1 MVRALTTIELQLMRH
16 NAMTT
21 SNIMSMPQDI
31 FVKRSDPVY
40 MAHAYLTKV
49 PLAAI
54 EPFISAFTNPGD
66 IVVDPFAGSGMTG
79 IAAALLGR
87 RTRLFDISVLGQH
100 IGLNYV
106 NLVEP
111 LHLTKAA
118 WQAVEDVRRRLGD
131 LYGITCSR
139 CGSEHATLSKTTW
152 SVVVRCPSCSSPV
165 NFYRALETAEWQ
177 KSRVKCP
184 TCDTGITSKAV
195 RIDEEAV
202 LDSIVCTCSPTQI
215 DQPPQAASKAS
226 FSFEGLRWPDVEIP
240 SDRQMYQASALGKHG
255 LTTVASFYS
264 TRNLAALAALRD
276 AIDHVEDEAL
286 QHKLTFAFTAILTR
300 ASKRYQW
307 SHKRPLNAAN
317 ANYYIAPVFYEWNV
331 FDLFLRK
338 VGAAIRSDEWL
349 IARHAEA
356 TGKSEFDPDVTYEL
370 ASAESIPL
378 PDNSVDYVFTDPP
391 FGSNLFYADM
401 ALFQE
406 GWLGTFT
413 DHTLE
418 AVIDR
423 GNRKKRD
430 GNRYEQL
437 LTAAL
442 KECRRILR
450 PGGYTTMV
458 FGNSSGA
465 VWALVQRAVRAA
477 GLVIEPGSVVILNK
491 GQRSVKGLASGFEN
505 VATMDLIVSM
515 RERRANDPDTEHAPP
530 VLEIEHAISVILDN
544 RLADSPSHL
553 YLELL
558 RHGIAEG
565 WDLSSL
571 DLRLITQTLKAKGWD
586 VDPTSGRF
594 VELDTLP

>member
-1 MVRALTTIELQLMRH
+1 M
-16 NAMTT
+16 
-21 SNIMSMPQDI
+21 SNIVSMPQDI

-54 EPFISAFTNPGD
+54 EPFINAFTKPGD

-79 IAAALLGR
+79 IAAALHGR
-87 RTRLFDISVLGQH
+87 RARLFDISVLGQH

-118 WQAVEDVRRRLGD
+118 RQAVEDVSKRLGD
-131 LYGITCSR
+131 LYDVTCSR
-139 CGSEHATLSKTTW
+139 CGNEHAALSKTTW
-152 SVVVRCPSCSSPV
+152 SVVVRCPGCASSV
-165 NFYRALETAEWQ
+165 NFYRALESAGWQ
-177 KSRVKCP
+177 KSRMKCSS
-184 TCDTGITSKAV
+184 CDTPITSKAA

-202 LDSIVCTCSPTQI
+202 LDSIECTCSPTQI
-215 DQPPQAASKAS
+215 DQATQPPKAALSL
-226 FSFEGLRWPDVEIP
+226 EGLSWPDVEIP

-264 TRNLAALAALRD
+264 TRNLAVLAALHD
-276 AIDHVEDEAL
+276 AIGHVEDETL
-286 QHKLTFAFTAILTR
+286 RHKLTFAFTAILTR

-338 VGAAIRSDEWL
+338 VDAAIRSDEWL
-349 IARHAEA
+349 THRHTEVTGEA
-356 TGKSEFDPDVTYEL
+356 DFEPDVTYEL
-370 ASAESIPL
+370 TSAERVPI

-423 GNRKKRD
+423 GTRKKRD
-430 GNRYEQL
+430 GSRYEQL

-442 KECRRILR
+442 KECHRILR

-515 RERRANDPDTEHAPP
+515 RERRADDPKVEHVPTI
-530 VLEIEHAISVILDN
+530 LEIEQAVSVILDN
-544 RLADSPSHL
+544 RWADSPSHL

-571 DLRLITQTLKAKGWD
+571 DLRLITQALRAKGWA
-586 VDPTSGRF
+586 VDPASGRLHQLAP
-594 VELDTLP
+594 VSG

>member
-1 MVRALTTIELQLMRH
+1 MTSGLQTIRRES
-16 NAMTT
+16 MTM
-21 SNIMSMPQDI
+21 SNILSMPQDI

-54 EPFISAFTNPGD
+54 EPFINAFTKPGD
-66 IVVDPFAGSGMTG
+66 LVVDPFAGSGMTG
-79 IAAALLGR
+79 IAAALHGR
-87 RTRLFDISVLGQH
+87 RARLFDISVLGQH

-118 WQAVEDVRRRLGD
+118 QQAVEDVIKRLGG
-131 LYGITCSR
+131 LYDVTCSR
-139 CGSEHATLSKTTW
+139 CGNEHGALSKTTW
-152 SVVVRCPSCSSPV
+152 SVVVRCAGCSSSV
-165 NFYRALETAEWQ
+165 NFYRALEAAGWQ
-177 KSRVKCP
+177 KSGMKCP
-184 TCDTGITSKAV
+184 TCHTNITSKAA
-195 RIDEEAV
+195 RISEEAV
-202 LDSIVCTCSPTQI
+202 LDTVECTCSPTHI
-215 DQPPQAASKAS
+215 DQAPQPPKAS
-226 FSFEGLRWPDVEIP
+226 FSLEGLRWPDVKIS

-264 TRNLAALAALRD
+264 TRNLAVLAALND
-276 AIDHVEDEAL
+276 AIGHVEDEAL
-286 QHKLTFAFTAILTR
+286 RHKLAFAFTAILTR

-317 ANYYIAPVFYEWNV
+317 ANYYVAPVFYEWNV

-338 VGAAIRSDEWL
+338 VNAAIRSDEWL

-356 TGKSEFDPDVTYEL
+356 TGEVDFHPDVTYEIT
-370 ASAESIPL
+370 SAESIPL
-378 PDNSVDYVFTDPP
+378 PNNSVDYVFTDPP

-423 GNRKKRD
+423 GTRKKRD
-430 GNRYEQL
+430 GGRYEQI

-450 PGGYTTMV
+450 HGGYTTMV

-477 GLVIEPGSVVILNK
+477 GLVIDPGSVVILNK

-505 VATMDLIVSM
+505 VATMDLIISM
-515 RERRANDPDTEHAPP
+515 RERRADDPQTEHEPT
-530 VLEIEHAISVILDN
+530 VDEVEHAVTVVLDN
-544 RLADSPSHL
+544 HRADSPSHL

-558 RHGIAEG
+558 RQGMAEG

-571 DLRLITQTLKAKGWD
+571 DLRLITQALTAKGWD
-586 VDPTSGRF
+586 VDPASGKLQQL
-594 VELDTLP
+594 VLAVD

>member
-1 MVRALTTIELQLMRH
+1 MVKVMSTIGLQPMS
-16 NAMTT
+16 NTMQTM
-21 SNIMSMPQDI
+21 SNIVSMPQDI
-31 FVKRSDPVY
+31 FVKRSDPAY

-49 PLAAI
+49 PMAAI
-54 EPFISAFTNPGD
+54 EPFIEAFTEPGD

-79 IAAALLGR
+79 VAAAVLGR
-87 RTRLFDISVLGQH
+87 RARLFDISVLGQH

-106 NLVEP
+106 NVVEP
-111 LHLTKAA
+111 DHLTKAA
-118 WQAVEDVRRRLGD
+118 RQAVEETIRMVGN
-131 LYGITCSR
+131 LYAVTCAV
-139 CGSEHATLSKTTW
+139 CGNDQATLTKTTW
-152 SVVVRCPSCSSPV
+152 SIVVRCPGCATPV
-165 NFYRALETAEWQ
+165 NFYRALEAAGWH
-177 KSRVKCP
+177 KSRMVCP
-184 TCDTGITSKAV
+184 ECSAGITSKAP

-202 LDSIVCTCSPTQI
+202 LDSIECTCSSVQLDQAPT
-215 DQPPQAASKAS
+215 PPRTEPKLA
-226 FSFEGLRWPDVEIP
+226 GLRWPEVEIP

-264 TRNLAALAALRD
+264 TRNLAILAGLHQSLG
-276 AIDHVEDEAL
+276 AIEDPTVRN
-286 QHKLTFAFTAILTR
+286 KLSFAFTAILTR

-338 VGAAIRSDEWL
+338 VNAAIRSDGWL
-349 IARHAEA
+349 IERHTAE
-356 TGKSEFDPDVTYEL
+356 TGESDFKPDVTYEL
-370 ASAESIPL
+370 TSAEKLPL

-406 GWLGTFT
+406 GWLGHFT

-423 GNRKKRD
+423 GTRKKRD
-430 GNRYEQL
+430 GSRYEQL

-442 KECRRILR
+442 EECQRILR
-450 PGGYTTMV
+450 PGGYITMV
-458 FGNSSGA
+458 FGNSSGS

-515 RERRANDPDTEHAPP
+515 RERREDDPENDHLPSAFEVEHA
-530 VLEIEHAISVILDN
+530 VTAILRD
-544 RLADSPSHL
+544 RRADSPSHL

-565 WDLSSL
+565 WDLSGI
-571 DLRLITQTLKAKGWD
+571 DLRLVTDALRSQGWTI
-586 VDPTSGRF
+586 DPATGTFSAA
-594 VELDTLP
+594 

>member
-1 MVRALTTIELQLMRH
+1 M
-16 NAMTT
+16 
-21 SNIMSMPQDI
+21 SNIVSMPQDI

-54 EPFISAFTNPGD
+54 EPFISAFTKPGD

-79 IAAALLGR
+79 IAAAIHGR
-87 RTRLFDISVLGQH
+87 RARLFDISVLGQH

-118 WQAVEDVRRRLGD
+118 RQAVEDVSKRLGD
-131 LYGITCSR
+131 PYDVTCSR
-139 CGSEHATLSKTTW
+139 CGNEHAALSKTTW
-152 SVVVRCPSCSSPV
+152 SVVVRCPGCASSV
-165 NFYRALETAEWQ
+165 NFYRALEAAGWQ
-177 KSRVKCP
+177 KSRMKCS
-184 TCDTGITSKAV
+184 TCDTPVTSKAA

-202 LDSIVCTCSPTQI
+202 LDSIECTCSPTQI
-215 DQPPQAASKAS
+215 DQVPQAPKAPLS
-226 FSFEGLRWPDVEIP
+226 LEGLSWPDVEIP

-264 TRNLAALAALRD
+264 ARNLAVLAALHD
-276 AIDHVEDEAL
+276 AIGHVEDEAL
-286 QHKLTFAFTAILTR
+286 RHKLMFAFTAILTR

-331 FDLFLRK
+331 IDLFLRK
-338 VGAAIRSDEWL
+338 VDAAIRSDEWL
-349 IARHAEA
+349 TVRHAEV
-356 TGKSEFDPDVTYEL
+356 TGETEFHPDVTYEL
-370 ASAESIPL
+370 TSAESIPL

-406 GWLGTFT
+406 GWLGMFT

-423 GNRKKRD
+423 GTRKKRD
-430 GNRYEQL
+430 GSRYEQL

-442 KECRRILR
+442 KECNRILR

-477 GLVIEPGSVVILNK
+477 GLFIEPGSVVILNK

-515 RERRANDPDTEHAPP
+515 RARRADDPDTEHVPT
-530 VLEIEHAISVILDN
+530 VLEIEHAVSVILDN
-544 RLADSPSHL
+544 RRADSPSHL

-558 RHGIAEG
+558 RQGIAEG
-565 WDLSSL
+565 WDLSGL
-571 DLRLITQTLKAKGWD
+571 DLRLVTDAVLRHGWS
-586 VDPTSGRF
+586 VDPASGRL
-594 VELDTLP
+594 VEAVAAR

>member
-1 MVRALTTIELQLMRH
+1 MV
-16 NAMTT
+16 
-21 SNIMSMPQDI
+21 SMPQDI

-54 EPFISAFTNPGD
+54 EPFISAFTKPGD

-79 IAAALLGR
+79 IAAAIHGR
-87 RTRLFDISVLGQH
+87 RARLFDISVLGQH

-118 WQAVEDVRRRLGD
+118 RQAVEDVRKRLGD
-131 LYGITCSR
+131 LYDVTCSR
-139 CGSEHATLSKTTW
+139 CGNEHATLSKTTW
-152 SVVVRCPSCSSPV
+152 SVVVRCPGCSSPV
-165 NFYRALETAEWQ
+165 NFYRALECAGWQ
-177 KSRVKCP
+177 KSRMKCP
-184 TCDTGITSKAV
+184 TCSMAITSRAA

-202 LDSIVCTCSPTQI
+202 LDSIECVCSPTQI
-215 DQPPQAASKAS
+215 DQPPQPPKVA
-226 FSFEGLRWPDVEIP
+226 FTLEGLSWPDIEIP
-240 SDRQMYQASALGKHG
+240 PDRQMYHASALGKHG

-264 TRNLAALAALRD
+264 KRNLAILAALHD
-276 AIDHVEDEAL
+276 AMGHVEDESL
-286 QHKLTFAFTAILTR
+286 RHKLMFAFTAILTR

-338 VGAAIRSDEWL
+338 VDAAIRSDEWL
-349 IARHAEA
+349 TARHAEV
-356 TGKSEFDPDVTYEL
+356 TGETKFQPDVTYEL
-370 ASAESIPL
+370 TSAESIPL

-423 GNRKKRD
+423 GTRKKRD
-430 GNRYEQL
+430 GSRYEQL
-437 LTAAL
+437 LMAAL
-442 KECRRILR
+442 KECHRILR
-450 PGGYTTMV
+450 PGRYTTMV
-458 FGNSSGA
+458 FGNSSGTI
-465 VWALVQRAVRAA
+465 WALVQRAVRAA

-515 RERRANDPDTEHAPP
+515 RERRADDPDTEHVPT
-530 VLEIEHAISVILDN
+530 VLEIEHAVSVILDN
-544 RLADSPSHL
+544 RRADSPSHL

-571 DLRLITQTLKAKGWD
+571 DLRLITQALRAKGWD
-586 VDPTSGRF
+586 VDSASGRLR
-594 VELDTLP
+594 ELISVSE